1 MLPDKKIKTRQSYE
15 MFSRIADAL
24 DNSIEGGLIVLFNE
38 MDSMQAFKSRKN
50 AIAARESLDLL
61 LNERQTK

>member
-1 MLPDKKIKTRQSYE
+1 
-15 MFSRIADAL
+15 
-24 DNSIEGGLIVLFNE
+24 
-38 MDSMQAFKSRKN
+38 MQAFKSRKN